1 MLVALLSKISQVL
14 STDLV
19 KEFKLKK
26 THVATEKSFL
36 DAIKKCQPVDQLGK
50 KVHLSQNYLSAVI
63 IEAIKTCPNIQNL
76 NTLRCVIM
84 YNTSHQAFWH
94 LVEEQQR
101 QHIPSHLFAATTHK
115 ISNYKSAFGTI
126 LLFEDQ
132 TALQY
137 LAKQWPLNAEHHC
150 AWSAQY
156 LGMASLAAW
165 STLADIGLGVNLLH
179 YSQDHAALHKR
190 FNLPMHWQLK
200 SQLIFG
206 SIEQPAPPSVS
217 CIQSEHVQ
225 V

>member
-1 MLVALLSKISQVL
+1 MALLSKISQVL

-26 THVATEKSFL
+26 TPIEEKSFL

-76 NTLRCVIM
+76 NTLRCVIV
-84 YNTSHQAFWH
+84 YNTSHQAFRH
-94 LVEEQQR
+94 FVEEQQR
-101 QHIPSHLFAATTHK
+101 QHIPSHLFAATADK
-115 ISNYKSAFGTI
+115 ISNYKSAFGTV

-137 LAKQWPLNAEHHC
+137 LAKQWPLNAEHHRV
-150 AWSAQY
+150 WSAQH
-156 LGMASLAAW
+156 LGMVSLAAW
-165 STLADIGLGVNLLH
+165 STLADIGLGVNVLH
-179 YSQDHAALHKR
+179 YLESHPALHKT
-190 FNLPMHWQLK
+190 FNLPLHWQLK

-206 SIEQPAPPSVS
+206 SIEQPAQPSV
-217 CIQSEHVQ
+217 CYIQSEHVQ
-225 V
+225 VLS